1 MTKATKMIFPH
12 NHIIPFKNFIVT
24 IEVLSIPALGS
35 EVFNL
40 SKKATDDRFDKVST
54 KMQSNILLILPYK
67 YQSH

>member
-12 NHIIPFKNFIVT
+12 NYIIPFKNFIVT

-40 SKKATDDRFDKVST
+40 SKKATVDIFDKS
-54 KMQSNILLILPYK
+54 L
-67 YQSH
+67 